1 MSELCCSGQNFG
13 VWLGHFCSNSEI
25 NIIILITGFV
35 FLHNDPPPP
44 HPPPPKKKKHT
55 PSSNTKL
62 TELSIVKRNDHM
74 HNMTNNTGMQI
85 STLVM
90 KKSASLGL
98 ITRTTNTCQYSQR
111 QHAFQWQS
119 CLMQLSHTV
128 VIRGVPVHCWQQRLG
143 SCLHH
148 LKYTCKHSK

>member
-1 MSELCCSGQNFG
+1 MTP
-13 VWLGHFCSNSEI
+13 H
-25 NIIILITGFV
+25 
-35 FLHNDPPPP
+35 P
-44 HPPPPKKKKHT
+44 HPPKKQQQQKNQTPTPQKNNNNKK
-55 PSSNTKL
+55 PNGNTKP
-62 TELSIVKRNDHM
+62 TELLIVKRNDHM

-119 CLMQLSHTV
+119 CLM
-128 VIRGVPVHCWQQRLG
+128 
-143 SCLHH
+143 
-148 LKYTCKHSK
+148 